1 MCTCRG
7 EGFAFSL
14 QILSSAQDPNEL
26 NFENSLPTGQKQYV
40 TVLLDTAPHL

>member
-1 MCTCRG
+1 MCTYRG

-26 NFENSLPTGQKQYV
+26 DFENSLPARWKQDV
-40 TVLLDTAPHL
+40 TVLLDTASHL